1 MSKSTPAPWY
11 GLSERAGVPL
21 VTSHPRLVG
30 SGITLR
36 QVRRAISLRK
46 LVATTPGLYTLI
58 DAEAVDGWID
68 SSRTDASQ

>member
-1 MSKSTPAPWY
+1 
-11 GLSERAGVPL
+11 
-21 VTSHPRLVG
+21 
-30 SGITLR
+30 
-36 QVRRAISLRK
+36 VRRAISLRK